1 MKIDQLASMVITVL
15 LALLGWYIGYWTT
28 VRRDRLAKKRDLR
41 IQYLI
46 DAYRRLESAANR
58 TNASLEELESSVADI
73 QLFGSAEQIRLVRE
87 FAAKFAAD
95 GGAGLTDLLESLRAD
110 LRKELDL
117 GVSPARIVHLRIT
130 PGKAR
135 K

>member
-1 MKIDQLASMVITVL
+1 MKIDQLASMAITVL
-15 LALLGWYIGYWTT
+15 LASLGWFIAYWTT

-58 TNASLEELESSVADI
+58 ANAVMEDLESAVADI
-73 QLFGSAEQIRLVRE
+73 QLFGSADQITLVRG
-87 FAAKFAAD
+87 FAAQFAKE
-95 GGAGLTDLLESLRAD
+95 GGAGLEDLLESLRAD

-117 GVSPARIVHLRIT
+117 GVSPARIVHLRIL

>member
-1 MKIDQLASMVITVL
+1 
-15 LALLGWYIGYWTT
+15 
-28 VRRDRLAKKRDLR
+28 VRRDRLSKKRDLR

-46 DAYRRLESAANR
+46 DAYRRIESVANRTDGAMEGLESA
-58 TNASLEELESSVADI
+58 VADI
-73 QLFGSAEQIRLVRE
+73 QLFGSPDQVRLARDFAVE
-87 FAAKFAAD
+87 FAAA
-95 GGAGLTDLLESLRAD
+95 GGAGLEDLLESLSAD

-117 GVSPARIVHLRIT
+117 GEPAARIVHLRIL